1 MVAYVHNTVTN
12 QLAAQ
17 QIYFPPQASQGA
29 GPDDAPAAPSTWSPN
44 RPRAPPTFVTDR
56 NHDNALTYAALA
68 RLASDPSGT
77 IVTSRASPNTRG
89 IRGCCYRGEG

>member
-44 RPRAPPTFVTDR
+44 RPRAPRPLSRIVIMTM
-56 NHDNALTYAALA
+56 
-68 RLASDPSGT
+68 RLRMP
-77 IVTSRASPNTRG
+77 R
-89 IRGCCYRGEG
+89 